1 MSIKKGG
8 DYENLK
14 FLLKQ
19 RKKINFNF
27 VKQKKKNIMDIEELM
42 KLEHELWRFKLEKQ
56 LHCSKREKEALV
68 TTLVLL
74 IDEIQ
79 KANNERKKR

>member
-1 MSIKKGG
+1 MNYG
-8 DYENLK
+8 DSN
-14 FLLKQ
+14 
-19 RKKINFNF
+19 
-27 VKQKKKNIMDIEELM
+27 QK
-42 KLEHELWRFKLEKQ
+42 KQ

-68 TTLVLL
+68 TTLVLI

>member
-1 MSIKKGG
+1 
-8 DYENLK
+8 
-14 FLLKQ
+14 
-19 RKKINFNF
+19 
-27 VKQKKKNIMDIEELM
+27 MDIEDLL

-56 LHCSKREKEALV
+56 LNCSKKEKEALV

-79 KANNERKKR
+79 KAKKQKIR

>member
-1 MSIKKGG
+1 
-8 DYENLK
+8 
-14 FLLKQ
+14 
-19 RKKINFNF
+19 
-27 VKQKKKNIMDIEELM
+27 MDIEELM

-68 TTLVLL
+68 TTLVLI

-79 KANNERKKR
+79 KANNKRKKR